1 MSGMYTREDCERGT
15 PFRDH
20 ILSHKLLTAMNDST
34 WPRTEHPHT
43 ALLEPKLNPSTV
55 ACVHKRTPLDYLK
68 DLFSTRFRL
77 LCGPPGLWAVF
88 VCVHLWICMIS
99 DISI

>member
-1 MSGMYTREDCERGT
+1 MSGMYTRQDCERGA

-55 ACVHKRTPLDYLK
+55 AWPHKRTPLDEREGFVF
-68 DLFSTRFRL
+68 DTFSLTMWATWVVGCIC
-77 LCGPPGLWAVF
+77 LCPPVGI
-88 VCVHLWICMIS
+88 H